1 MGWIINERLMPI
13 LGQINERIQNN
24 FRTDYGKNVSDR
36 LMCSPLERAL
46 DTLSSPKSSLVLK
59 KDAAS
64 RVTDILNHY
73 PENSEQIL
81 KQLTL
86 NLLESRDN
94 NSRICSASV
103 LKQFSVKVVDMVPLK
118 WDYLEIEVCDA
129 GSSILIG
136 DRLGV
141 LSFVA
146 TFEQLQS
153 RMIQLSEKSEVFFL
167 YIAYMLIQNVD
178 VGFRYGVVSFLIK
191 LPDFVRLTVDLAKPT
206 KFDCL

>member
-13 LGQINERIQNN
+13 LGQINERIQNIFVQIMAN
-24 FRTDYGKNVSDR
+24 MFQIDS
-36 LMCSPLERAL
+36 LMCSRLERAL
-46 DTLSSPKSSLVLK
+46 GTLASPKASLVLK

-64 RVTDILNHY
+64 RVTDILKHY

-86 NLLESRDN
+86 NLLESGDN

-118 WDYLEIEVCDA
+118 WDYFEIEVCDA

-153 RMIQLSEKSEVFFL
+153 RIIQLSEKSEVFFIYCL
-167 YIAYMLIQNVD
+167 HA
-178 VGFRYGVVSFLIK
+178 
-191 LPDFVRLTVDLAKPT
+191 DLER
-206 KFDCL
+206 